1 MSEEIVVKCCAPTLA
16 GIKTGSLFSCPY
28 RLRGELDGSIRKLNR
43 ALCSKGLRVLPLRYS
58 ENKALIYMYRPDRL
72 HRDLSNR
79 DALEILTD
87 AGYAGL
93 ETGECVT
100 KLMQKLR
107 AGEDFPHEIGLFLS
121 YPPEDVRG
129 FIENKAQNY
138 KFTGLWKVY
147 GDEQKARRLFE
158 KYKKCT
164 DSYCRR
170 LEAGCSVEQLA
181 V

>member
-1 MSEEIVVKCCAPTLA
+1 MSEEIVVQCCAPTLA
-16 GIKTGSLFSCPY
+16 GIKTGSLFTCPY
-28 RLRGELDGSIRKLNR
+28 GRREELNESIRRLNR
-43 ALCSKGLRVLPLRYS
+43 VLHPKGLRVLPLRYS

-72 HRDLSNR
+72 HQDLSDK
-79 DALEILTD
+79 DALEILTA

-93 ETGECVT
+93 KSGECVA
-100 KLMQKLR
+100 KLMQRLR
-107 AGEDFPHEIGLFLS
+107 SGEDFPHEIGLFLS

-170 LEAGCSVEQLA
+170 LKAGCSVAQLA